1 MFLLAIVSKL
11 YYIIGTKSSFHVH
24 SMLKKFQQDL
34 KEPCFGLR
42 NKPTDT
48 RTELI
53 YRILVLSHNLFYF
66 LPHQFFQRLKYLLWF
81 DKQI

>member
-34 KEPCFGLR
+34 KEPCFGFKKSTSGGWGDSLFPLQPIFQSVGLWVANFMLR
-42 NKPTDT
+42 TQGLN
-48 RTELI
+48 RFIE
-53 YRILVLSHNLFYF
+53 
-66 LPHQFFQRLKYLLWF
+66 
-81 DKQI
+81 